1 MCIIAVTKR
10 KVVAVMKFESKQQEL
25 RFMYVLWERLMYLQE
40 HLKENGELEFMQV
53 VREYKWR
60 CSNKI
65 ERLKDEI

>member
-1 MCIIAVTKR
+1 
-10 KVVAVMKFESKQQEL
+10 MKFENKQQEL
-25 RFMYVLWERLMYLQE
+25 RVMYVLWERLMYLQE